1 MARVRS
7 PWLQDLAWRAE
18 ALGFDLL
25 SFLLRLLPVRAVS
38 AAGGALFRLIG
49 PLAGKAHRTASD
61 NLRLAF
67 PDLSDAEH
75 ARLLREQWDNLGR
88 TLFEFPL
95 TDRLTPGGGRVEVVG
110 RERLEAIARSG
121 APAVL
126 IGGHFANW
134 EPMAAAIVD
143 AGVRCRVTY
152 RSANNPYIDRRIIAA
167 RARYGVELFGPKGQ
181 EGSRE
186 VLRSLEDGYAVALLN
201 DQKFNGGVLSPL
213 FGVPAHTAVGPTRLA
228 LRFGGALHPVS
239 CQRLPGARFRVV
251 VHEPIALTR
260 TGLREADLRAG
271 VEQVNAWVER
281 VVRERPAEWFW
292 THRRWPAEAYA
303 GLRQISTTARGDAS
317 PRSSARRSGPR

>member
-7 PWLQDLAWRAE
+7 PRLQDLAWRAE
-18 ALGFDLL
+18 ALGFDAL
-25 SFLLRLLPVRAVS
+25 SFLLRRLPLRLVS
-38 AAGGALFRLIG
+38 AFGGGLFRLIG
-49 PLAGKAHRTASD
+49 PLARKAHRTASD

-67 PDLSDAEH
+67 PELTAAEH
-75 ARLLREQWDNLGR
+75 TRLLREQWDNLGR

-95 TDRLTPGGGRVEVVG
+95 TDRLTPAGGRVEVVG
-110 RERLEAIARSG
+110 RERLVALAKAGE
-121 APAVL
+121 PAVL

-152 RSANNPYIDRRIIAA
+152 RAANNPYIDRRIIAG

-186 VLRSLEDGYAVALLN
+186 VLRSLEAGYAVALLN

-213 FGVPAHTAVGPTRLA
+213 FGVPAHTAAGPTRLA
-228 LRFGGALHPVS
+228 LRFGGRLHPMS
-239 CQRLPGARFRVV
+239 CRRLPGARFRVV
-251 VHEPIALTR
+251 VHEPITLTR
-260 TGLREADLRAG
+260 TGSREADLRAG
-271 VEQVNAWVER
+271 VEAVNAWVEG

-303 GLRQISTTARGDAS
+303 ALRQLSSTKARKAA
-317 PRSSARRSGPR
+317 PRSSARRGGPS

>member
-7 PWLQDLAWRAE
+7 PRLQELAWRAE
-18 ALGFDLL
+18 ALGFDVL
-25 SFLLRLLPVRAVS
+25 SFLLRLLPIRAVS
-38 AAGGALFRLIG
+38 AMGGALFRLIG
-49 PLAGKAHRTASD
+49 PLAGSAHRTASD
-61 NLRLAF
+61 NLRIAF
-67 PDLSDAEH
+67 PELTEVEH

-95 TDRLTPGGGRVEVVG
+95 TDRLTPAGGRVEVVG
-110 RERLEAIARSG
+110 RERLVALAQAGEA
-121 APAVL
+121 AVL

-152 RSANNPYIDRRIIAA
+152 RAANNPYIDRRIIAG

-186 VLRSLEDGYAVALLN
+186 VLRSLEAGYAVALLN
-201 DQKFNGGVLSPL
+201 DQKFNGGVLSLL
-213 FGVPAHTAVGPTRLA
+213 FGTPAHTAVGPTRLA
-228 LRFGGALHPVS
+228 LRFGGRLHPMS

-251 VHEPIALTR
+251 VHKPIVLRR
-260 TGLREADLRAG
+260 TGSREADLRAG

-303 GLRQISTTARGDAS
+303 ALRQISTTSGGRGGS
-317 PRSSARRSGPR
+317 RSSSRRSGPV